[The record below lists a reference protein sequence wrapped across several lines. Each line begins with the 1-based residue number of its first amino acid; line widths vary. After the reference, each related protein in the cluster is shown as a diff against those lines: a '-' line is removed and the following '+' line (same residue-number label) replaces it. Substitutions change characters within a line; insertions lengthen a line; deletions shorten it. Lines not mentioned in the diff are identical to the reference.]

1 ERNHRWPFLLPGGKA
16 ALFTVGVGG
25 SWSDA
30 RIAAVRL
37 NTGERKVVLQGGF
50 GARYLSTGHLIFG
63 RGGAL
68 YVIGFDPE
76 KLETYGDPVQLVTD
90 VADSTAGTL
99 EYSFSQNGS
108 LITLP
113 IGLTF
118 DSGGSVVMLNRMGD
132 RLPFAHGAL
141 DSVVLAD
148 PKISPDNSRVV
159 GDHAFEIWIYDLE
172 RGTSTRLTSGA
183 RTSWP
188 LWTPDGKRVTY

>member
-1 ERNHRWPFLLPGGKA
+1 FILFTPFYYAGLSRISANGGTPQPVTQVDKSQGERNHRWPFLLPGGKA

-118 DSGGSVVMLNRMGD
+118 DSGGSVVMLNRMG
-132 RLPFAHGAL
+132 
-141 DSVVLAD
+141 
-148 PKISPDNSRVV
+148 
-159 GDHAFEIWIYDLE
+159 
-172 RGTSTRLTSGA
+172 
-183 RTSWP
+183 
-188 LWTPDGKRVTY
+188 